1 MSQEEI
7 RRIVQGAPALKELV
21 IASLPDCLLV
31 NHWSRGTSREPEQA
45 AAQAGML
52 FSQAQDALQ
61 SVGPTAGVRLITV
74 EADDGLF
81 LICRIGRSV
90 AAAFL
95 FERTAPLG
103 LVRIQARQLAEGLR
117 TTLRLPPTRD
127 LPAPAAL
134 RPPTGDLPSVSDP
147 TSSSPE
153 PRSAVTP
160 PPPTITP
167 IRSPPQRA
175 PAATPVDRKA
185 PGFEP
190 TPVSHVLPASQQEA
204 GPTQFQSTPSSGAS
218 GLPHESKI
226 PGASTE
232 PQRPIGREPIS
243 STRPR
248 SVRLLDFFRRYAP
261 DPHASML
268 RLSLRTGIPLSQL
281 EQPEALS
288 DEQVESIA
296 RSVRDILGQDQMSI

>member
-31 NHWSRGTSREPEQA
+31 EQWSRSQSHEPEQA
-45 AAQAGML
+45 AAQVGML
-52 FSQAQDALQ
+52 FNQSQDTLR
-61 SVGPTAGVRLITV
+61 SMGPTAGARLITI
-74 EADDGLF
+74 EADDGLI

-95 FERTAPLG
+95 FDRTAPLG

-117 TTLRLPPTRD
+117 TTLRLPSTRD

-134 RPPTGDLPSVSDP
+134 RPPTADLPSVSDP
-147 TSSSPE
+147 GSTPPARSS
-153 PRSAVTP
+153 AITP
-160 PPPTITP
+160 PPPTVTP
-167 IRSPPQRA
+167 IRSPPHRP

-185 PGFEP
+185 PAFDT
-190 TPVSHVLPASQQEA
+190 TPVSHILPASRQEA

-218 GLPHESKI
+218 GLPHESRI
-226 PGASTE
+226 PAASTE
-232 PQRPIGREPIS
+232 PQRPVGQEPGVS
-243 STRPR
+243 SRPR

-268 RLSLRTGIPLSQL
+268 RLSLRTGIPLPQL
-281 EQPEALS
+281 EHPEALS